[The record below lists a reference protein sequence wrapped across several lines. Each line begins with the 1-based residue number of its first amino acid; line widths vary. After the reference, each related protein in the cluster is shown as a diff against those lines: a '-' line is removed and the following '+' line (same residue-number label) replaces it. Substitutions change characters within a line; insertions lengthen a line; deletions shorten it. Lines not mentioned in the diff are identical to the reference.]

1 MSCIFI
7 IPYFGKFKNYFEFFL
22 KSFSYNPQFDLLLI
36 TDNTD
41 PYVYPKN
48 VKKIE
53 ISFHEFQNLVQE
65 KFDFNISLENP
76 YKLCDYKPAYGYICE
91 QWIKDYDYWGHCDC
105 DLIFG
110 DLTPVKRILDKKE
123 FEKIFVAGHL
133 TIYKNTHEN
142 NRIFKSNY
150 KQGVSLY
157 KMAFSSPAIFAFD
170 EVWYAVNVH
179 NLFEMKRKSLYTKD
193 LAYNC
198 STKYKDLRRVTYDSQ
213 LKRWIQEDMKNDQMY
228 WSDGKI
234 YRIAKVKNKLVKEG
248 YIYIHLQMRNMKY
261 NSEII
266 NNKTIKIEGD
276 EFIGIDKLP
285 ENIPEYKKLKK
296 IAIDY
301 KVFIRKMNRIKN
313 ILLKKRLV
321 QWDKPWRYNPYERK
335 K

>member
-1 MSCIFI
+1 
-7 IPYFGKFKNYFEFFL
+7 
-22 KSFSYNPQFDLLLI
+22 
-36 TDNTD
+36 
-41 PYVYPKN
+41 
-48 VKKIE
+48 
-53 ISFHEFQNLVQE
+53 
-65 KFDFNISLENP
+65 
-76 YKLCDYKPAYGYICE
+76 
-91 QWIKDYDYWGHCDC
+91 
-105 DLIFG
+105 
-110 DLTPVKRILDKKE
+110 
-123 FEKIFVAGHL
+123 
-133 TIYKNTHEN
+133 
-142 NRIFKSNY
+142 
-150 KQGVSLY
+150 
-157 KMAFSSPAIFAFD
+157 MAFSSPAIFAFD
-170 EVWYAVNVH
+170 EVCYAVNVH